1 MSVDIT
7 VLGCRALI
15 TWDEIVPM
23 GYMDTD
29 MWWCFGMQCVM
40 SCFPSFKTRLHRE
53 RDIQSAFSGM
63 DSGDEVC

>member
-1 MSVDIT
+1 MLSDIT

-29 MWWCFGMQCVM
+29 MWFLGVVCDVVLT
-40 SCFPSFKTRLHRE
+40 PSPR
-53 RDIQSAFSGM
+53 
-63 DSGDEVC
+63 

>member
-1 MSVDIT
+1 
-7 VLGCRALI
+7 
-15 TWDEIVPM
+15 M